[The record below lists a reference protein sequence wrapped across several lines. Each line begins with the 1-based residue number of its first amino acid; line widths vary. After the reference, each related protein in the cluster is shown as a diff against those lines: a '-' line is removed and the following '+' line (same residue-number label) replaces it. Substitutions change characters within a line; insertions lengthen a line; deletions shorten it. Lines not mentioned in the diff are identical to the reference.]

1 MKPIHALM
9 LLLAAALHNTALATD
24 QTVWRCGPDGR
35 SYESQPCKGGR
46 AVELPGARPPAD
58 VLAAQRVAQAD
69 QRLAQQLRDER
80 VQRERELLARG
91 PGLAGFGRTA
101 PATDIKPRQDRPA
114 AQTTLKS
121 KPSASKMT
129 PVRQA
134 RSAEAGGTSPRAAR
148 VSPRTPG

>member
-1 MKPIHALM
+1 MKAVLALM
-9 LLLAAALHNTALATD
+9 LLAATGPTIANSAD

-35 SYESQPCKGGR
+35 SYESQPCKDGR
-46 AVELPGARPPAD
+46 AIELPGARPPAD
-58 VLAAQRVAQAD
+58 VLAAQRVAEAD

-80 VQRERELLARG
+80 LQRERELVARG

-101 PATDIKPRQDRPA
+101 PAADIKPRQDRPA
-114 AQTTLKS
+114 ASQSKL
-121 KPSASKMT
+121 KPSAAKTT

-134 RSAEAGGTSPRAAR
+134 RSPEAGGTSPRAAR